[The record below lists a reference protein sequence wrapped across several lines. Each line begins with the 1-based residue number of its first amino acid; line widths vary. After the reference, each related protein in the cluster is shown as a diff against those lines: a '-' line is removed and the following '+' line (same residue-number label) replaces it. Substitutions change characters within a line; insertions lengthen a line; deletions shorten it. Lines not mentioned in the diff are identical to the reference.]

1 MGGKKKT
8 ENKPR
13 SPSRKEA
20 EEGRSLHSSW
30 PPAPSISA
38 TLFEKGS
45 FHFYRKS
52 YSIVQHGQRWHFLHA
67 WICLMTQ
74 RHWGNRCHEVS
85 INFCMMG
92 SQLSQLPHLS
102 PRPWSVALHWA
113 CSCQRHSVR
122 RPSGHVSVL
131 ILATD
136 PLQRRGCLGD
146 FGGLVTLTVPSF
158 LNCSAP

>member
-20 EEGRSLHSSW
+20 EEGWSLHSSW

-52 YSIVQHGQRWHFLHA
+52 YSIVQHRAAMAFPSCMDLFDDPEALGK
-67 WICLMTQ
+67 LM
-74 RHWGNRCHEVS
+74 
-85 INFCMMG
+85 
-92 SQLSQLPHLS
+92 P
-102 PRPWSVALHWA
+102 
-113 CSCQRHSVR
+113 
-122 RPSGHVSVL
+122 
-131 ILATD
+131 
-136 PLQRRGCLGD
+136 
-146 FGGLVTLTVPSF
+146 
-158 LNCSAP
+158 